1 MAAMLPIYMKHFTKM
16 RRCFQKLRLLLQYSQ
31 SFDGTLDVEMINKV
45 KFDGVPDEAI
55 ADLEIPSYENIIKA
69 TIKHSDA
76 VIVASENLSPS
87 LTKFIESSG
96 KPFLPFAPKDAF
108 AELYIFYTR
117 FFKLNFSI

>member
-1 MAAMLPIYMKHFTKM
+1 LFSETKIVTSV
-16 RRCFQKLRLLLQYSQ
+16 YSQ

-76 VIVASENLSPS
+76 VIASENLSPS
-87 LTKFIESSG
+87 LI
-96 KPFLPFAPKDAF
+96 
-108 AELYIFYTR
+108 YRIFRKT
-117 FFKLNFSI
+117 FFTFRTERCCRAVY

>member
-1 MAAMLPIYMKHFTKM
+1 
-16 RRCFQKLRLLLQYSQ
+16 
-31 SFDGTLDVEMINKV
+31 MINKV

-76 VIVASENLSPS
+76 VIVVKPVS
-87 LTKFIESSG
+87 KFNKI
-96 KPFLPFAPKDAF
+96 
-108 AELYIFYTR
+108 YRIFRKTFFTFRTERCFSCILISIQTR